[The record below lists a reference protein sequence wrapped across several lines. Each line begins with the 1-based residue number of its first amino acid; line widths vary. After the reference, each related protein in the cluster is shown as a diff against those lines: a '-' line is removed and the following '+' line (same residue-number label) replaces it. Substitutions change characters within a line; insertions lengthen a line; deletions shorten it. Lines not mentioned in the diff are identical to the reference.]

1 MQSSD
6 NLEIEGLTKPEWAPI
21 LVIVPPSVIDNWKNE
36 FEAWG
41 HFEVCTYQG
50 SRREKALQKVKE
62 GISEVL
68 VVGKSL
74 AMTYASKLME
84 VPWKLI
90 VVDEVHAYKV
100 CLSLETT
107 PLYCCTIYRSSHFY
121 SFITRRIII
130 PSRTRD

>member
-1 MQSSD
+1 MIYPFIANSLRYVPCLQYLVYRRNYEKSR
-6 NLEIEGLTKPEWAPI
+6 WAPI

-36 FEAWG
+36 FETWG
-41 HFEVCTYQG
+41 HFEVGTYQG
-50 SRREKALQKVKE
+50 GRREKALQKVKE

-84 VPWKLI
+84 IPWKLI

-100 CLSLETT
+100 C
-107 PLYCCTIYRSSHFY
+107 
-121 SFITRRIII
+121 
-130 PSRTRD
+130 